1 MRLEIIRKGRFSIL
15 KSKLRICVSD
25 EENSLSSLDA
35 NSLCDESDKELS
47 ELSRLN
53 HENKELCKQV
63 HDHVVLE
70 NEKS

>member
-1 MRLEIIRKGRFSIL
+1 MRK
-15 KSKLRICVSD
+15 
-25 EENSLSSLDA
+25 NSLSSLDA
-35 NSLCDESDKELS
+35 NLLRDEIDKELS

-53 HENKELCKQV
+53 HENKELCKLV